1 MQTNLKVQRL
11 MLVNT
16 KLEEMY
22 VKFNVV
28 FQNLSESE
36 LHQSISWN
44 FIYGTD
50 RLDFFRNPQYVGFF
64 STRVSHL
71 RIQ

>member
-36 LHQSISWN
+36 LHQSIS
-44 FIYGTD
+44 
-50 RLDFFRNPQYVGFF
+50 
-64 STRVSHL
+64 
-71 RIQ
+71 